1 MSLRE
6 QVEEL
11 FEKSGEF
18 DSKDREVFESF
29 KQALNR
35 GEVRAA
41 ERAEGG
47 EWRVNSWVKR
57 GILTG
62 FRMGALADMSA
73 HASLRFFDKDTY
85 PVRQTTLMEGVRIV
99 QIGRASCRERVE

>member
-11 FEKSGEF
+11 FASDGEYN
-18 DSKDREVFESF
+18 STDREVFESF

-41 ERAEGG
+41 ERDPSGA
-47 EWRVNSWVKR
+47 WRVNSWVKR
-57 GILTG
+57 GILVG

-73 HASLRFFDKDTY
+73 HATLRFFDKGTY
-85 PVRQTTLMEGVRIV
+85 AVRPPTVAEGTT
-99 QIGRASCRERVE
+99 IGAGGAHVSDGP

>member
-11 FEKSGEF
+11 TGKSGEF
-18 DSKDREVFESF
+18 SSTDREVFESF

-41 ERAEGG
+41 EREEAVPATHEGAAE
-47 EWRVNSWVKR
+47 E
-57 GILTG
+57 
-62 FRMGALADMSA
+62 APEPSA
-73 HASLRFFDKDTY
+73 S
-85 PVRQTTLMEGVRIV
+85 P
-99 QIGRASCRERVE
+99 

>member
-11 FEKSGEF
+11 FASDGEYN
-18 DSKDREVFESF
+18 STDREVFESF

-41 ERAEGG
+41 ERDT
-47 EWRVNSWVKR
+47 S
-57 GILTG
+57 
-62 FRMGALADMSA
+62 GAW
-73 HASLRFFDKDTY
+73 
-85 PVRQTTLMEGVRIV
+85 
-99 QIGRASCRERVE
+99 

>member
-11 FEKSGEF
+11 FEKSGGC

-41 ERAEGG
+41 EREESG

-57 GILTG
+57 GILVG
-62 FRMGALADMSA
+62 FRMGA
-73 HASLRFFDKDTY
+73 RTDTRGDFLHGE
-85 PVRQTTLMEGVRIV
+85 PPTLLTALFANHLENLP
-99 QIGRASCRERVE
+99 